1 RAYAASEMGQ
11 RNRTVDLEMEQ
22 QQQHQSQS
30 SLQPGPCILLSSF
43 PPQQQQQP
51 DSNNNN
57 LPAMAASFPN
67 LEARSLQDP
76 TSYDMFY
83 GLPQYHHHHQLHQP
97 APPPNYYVPY
107 MAFQGPSSSSQGV
120 VGVSSDQFMDHT
132 RGAYKRK
139 NAEGI
144 PVMNHQSL
152 STLAAPFNNTP
163 ETIAPFGG
171 PRSRPMNPVLPPPPP
186 PHAPNSFIQGS
197 YPGHHP
203 FPPPGSIWYEQHH
216 GRPDGSPSFWPHP
229 PYMHGTYRPIISFL
243 KALKFCNIYH
253 LSFVAGSI
261 ESSGRN
267 PTAFMYPPRDHYY
280 HHPPPPPPPPPH
292 VQGVRG
298 QSATL
303 YPPMAS
309 SSPSYGFPPG
319 NFAPSQNTI
328 NRGGPSGSEMGPV
341 QPTGFRIYQRDD
353 SVPLAALRQHRG
365 GVPRFRMMPDDEVAI
380 LEFGDFLGG
389 GSGNNHID
397 HHRDMRLD
405 IEEMSYEELL
415 ALSERIGTVNTG
427 LPEEDVK
434 NHLKTR
440 TCSVIN
446 LAAESS
452 SSSSKTKDR
461 ETEPCTI
468 CQESFKNEE
477 KIATLDC
484 GHEYHAGCLEKWLV
498 VKNVCP
504 ICKAEALV
512 TEKTT
517 V

>member
-1 RAYAASEMGQ
+1 MFSKRAYAAGEMGQ
-11 RNRTVDLEMEQ
+11 RNRTVDLEME
-22 QQQHQSQS
+22 QQHQSQS

-43 PPQQQQQP
+43 PQQQQP

-57 LPAMAASFPN
+57 LPALAASFPN
-67 LEARSLQDP
+67 LEAHSLQDP

-83 GLPQYHHHHQLHQP
+83 GLPQYHHHHQP
-97 APPPNYYVPY
+97 APPPTNYYVPY
-107 MAFQGPSSSSQGV
+107 MAFQGPPSQLPSSSSHEYERNAH
-120 VGVSSDQFMDHT
+120 FMDHT

-139 NAEGI
+139 NTEGI
-144 PVMNHQSL
+144 PVNPL
-152 STLAAPFNNTP
+152 STLAAPFSNTP

-171 PRSRPMNPVLPPPPP
+171 ARSRPGAVPMNPVLLPPPPP

-203 FPPPGSIWYEQHH
+203 FPPPGSIWYDQHL
-216 GRPDGSPSFWPHP
+216 GRPDGSPSFWPHG
-229 PYMHGTYRPIISFL
+229 PYMHGT
-243 KALKFCNIYH
+243 
-253 LSFVAGSI
+253 GSI
-261 ESSGRN
+261 ESSSRN
-267 PTAFMYPPRDHYY
+267 PTAFMYPPRLNPRDHYY
-280 HHPPPPPPPPPH
+280 HHPPPPP

-309 SSPSYGFPPG
+309 APSYGFPPG
-319 NFAPSQNTI
+319 NFAPQNTI
-328 NRGGPSGSEMGPV
+328 SRGGPSGSEMGPV
-341 QPTGFRIYQRDD
+341 QPTGFRIYQHHQRDD

-389 GSGNNHID
+389 SGNNHID
-397 HHRDMRLD
+397 HHRDLRLD

-440 TCSVIN
+440 TCSVIK
-446 LAAESS
+446 LAEESS
-452 SSSSKTKDR
+452 SSSSQTKDR

-512 TEKTT
+512 MEKTT

>member
-1 RAYAASEMGQ
+1 MGQ

-43 PPQQQQQP
+43 PQQQQQP
-51 DSNNNN
+51 DNNNNN

-132 RGAYKRK
+132 RGTYKRK

-203 FPPPGSIWYEQHH
+203 FPPPGSIWYDQHH

-229 PYMHGTYRPIISFL
+229 PYMHGTYPPIISFL
-243 KALKFCNIYH
+243 KL
-253 LSFVAGSI
+253 
-261 ESSGRN
+261 
-267 PTAFMYPPRDHYY
+267 
-280 HHPPPPPPPPPH
+280 
-292 VQGVRG
+292 
-298 QSATL
+298 
-303 YPPMAS
+303 
-309 SSPSYGFPPG
+309 
-319 NFAPSQNTI
+319 
-328 NRGGPSGSEMGPV
+328 
-341 QPTGFRIYQRDD
+341 
-353 SVPLAALRQHRG
+353 
-365 GVPRFRMMPDDEVAI
+365 
-380 LEFGDFLGG
+380 
-389 GSGNNHID
+389 
-397 HHRDMRLD
+397 
-405 IEEMSYEELL
+405 
-415 ALSERIGTVNTG
+415 
-427 LPEEDVK
+427 
-434 NHLKTR
+434 
-440 TCSVIN
+440 
-446 LAAESS
+446 
-452 SSSSKTKDR
+452 
-461 ETEPCTI
+461 
-468 CQESFKNEE
+468 
-477 KIATLDC
+477 
-484 GHEYHAGCLEKWLV
+484 
-498 VKNVCP
+498 
-504 ICKAEALV
+504 
-512 TEKTT
+512 
-517 V
+517 

>member
-1 RAYAASEMGQ
+1 MGQ

-22 QQQHQSQS
+22 QHQSRA

-43 PPQQQQQP
+43 PQQQP
-51 DSNNNN
+51 DNNNT
-57 LPAMAASFPN
+57 LRSMAASFPN
-67 LEARSLQDP
+67 LEAHSLQDP
-76 TSYDMFY
+76 TSYDNSAMFY
-83 GLPQYHHHHQLHQP
+83 GLPQYHQLHQP
-97 APPPNYYVPY
+97 APPPPPNYYVPY

-120 VGVSSDQFMDHT
+120 VGVSSDHEYERNAHFMDHT

-144 PVMNHQSL
+144 IPMNHPQSL
-152 STLAAPFNNTP
+152 STLAAPFNNNTP
-163 ETIAPFGG
+163 EVIAPFGG
-171 PRSRPMNPVLPPPPP
+171 PRSRPGAAVPMNHPVLPPPPP
-186 PHAPNSFIQGS
+186 SFIQGN
-197 YPGHHP
+197 YPGHPP
-203 FPPPGSIWYEQHH
+203 FPPPGSIWYDQHH
-216 GRPDGSPSFWPHP
+216 GRSDGSPSFWPHP
-229 PYMHGTYRPIISFL
+229 PYMQ
-243 KALKFCNIYH
+243 
-253 LSFVAGSI
+253 
-261 ESSGRN
+261 ESSSRN
-267 PTAFMYPPRDHYY
+267 PAAFMYPPQLNPRDHYF
-280 HHPPPPPPPPPH
+280 HPPPPPLPP

-309 SSPSYGFPPG
+309 SPSFGFPPV
-319 NFAPSQNTI
+319 NFAPPPQNTI

-389 GSGNNHID
+389 ASGNNHID

-446 LAAESS
+446 RAEESS
-452 SSSSKTKDR
+452 SQTKDR

-512 TEKTT
+512 MEKTS

>member
-1 RAYAASEMGQ
+1 MGQ

-22 QQQHQSQS
+22 QHQSQP

-43 PPQQQQQP
+43 PQQQQP
-51 DSNNNN
+51 PDNNNN
-57 LPAMAASFPN
+57 NTLPAMAASFPN

-76 TSYDMFY
+76 NFYDMFY

-97 APPPNYYVPY
+97 APPPPNYYVPY

-120 VGVSSDQFMDHT
+120 VGVSSDHEYERNAHFMDPT

-144 PVMNHQSL
+144 IPMNHHQSL

-163 ETIAPFGG
+163 EIIAPFGG
-171 PRSRPMNPVLPPPPP
+171 PRSRPGAVPMNPVLPPP
-186 PHAPNSFIQGS
+186 PHAPNSFVQGT

-203 FPPPGSIWYEQHH
+203 FPPPGSIWYDQHH
-216 GRPDGSPSFWPHP
+216 GRSDGSPSFWPHS
-229 PYMHGTYRPIISFL
+229 PYMH
-243 KALKFCNIYH
+243 
-253 LSFVAGSI
+253 AGSI
-261 ESSGRN
+261 ESSSRN
-267 PTAFMYPPRDHYY
+267 PAAFMYPPQLNPRDHYY
-280 HHPPPPPPPPPH
+280 HHPPPPPP

-309 SSPSYGFPPG
+309 SPSFGFPPG
-319 NFAPSQNTI
+319 NFAPPPQNTI

-341 QPTGFRIYQRDD
+341 QPAGFRIYQHHQRDD

-389 GSGNNHID
+389 GGSGNNHHID

-446 LAAESS
+446 LAEESS
-452 SSSSKTKDR
+452 SFSPQTKDR

-477 KIATLDC
+477 KVATLDC
-484 GHEYHAGCLEKWLV
+484 GHEYHAECLEKWLV

-512 TEKTT
+512 MEKTT